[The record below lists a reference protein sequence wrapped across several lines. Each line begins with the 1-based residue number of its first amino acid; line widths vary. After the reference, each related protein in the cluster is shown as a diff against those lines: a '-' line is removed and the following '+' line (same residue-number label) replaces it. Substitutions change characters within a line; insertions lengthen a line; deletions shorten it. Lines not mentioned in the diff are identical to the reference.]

1 MGVKFFY
8 FLCLTQRVACLA
20 LAEKSGIGR
29 VVALSRDFPPE
40 GVWNNHHCC
49 VLVASRDL
57 LQNHPE
63 MAMAV
68 SAIPLSGGNYA
79 QEHPEDLPETAADWL
94 MGGRDY
100 LRVRNEN
107 RLSFYIKQF
116 R

>member
-1 MGVKFFY
+1 
-8 FLCLTQRVACLA
+8 VACLA

-29 VVALSRDFPPE
+29 VVALSRDFPPK

-49 VLVASRDL
+49 VLVARKDL
-57 LQNHPE
+57 LQNHPD

-68 SAIPLSGGNYA
+68 SAILLSGVDYA
-79 QEHPEDLPETAADWL
+79 QEHPEDSPKTAANWL
-94 MGGRDY
+94 MGDRDY
-100 LRVRNEN
+100 LLGRNEN